1 VARGDSEIRVKI
13 IGDAASLKG
22 ALATA
27 DQSIGGFALKAGGAL
42 LALGAVKQGF
52 EFVGDSLGEADRL
65 GDAMTRLELQLGGP
79 LAADLASTADDFSK
93 LGQSKQDV
101 LELEAAFADV
111 ATTLGIADPTIADL
125 ADNVVATAAA
135 VALLGD
141 QKPDQVVDLIGKA
154 AGGSERAA
162 KELGVTLLDGVDAT
176 GQLTSILAQLK
187 PKLDE
192 ATTSTQDLEGAQG
205 EWDAKIET
213 LQASLG
219 EKLAPALASVLGFL
233 NDEIDAIPG
242 AIKGYEMLADA
253 IVGTFEQILSPI
265 ARARDAVEGFLNL
278 LGQATGAGGGASN
291 AIDEIDVGRA
301 LTNAQERNNLQRSMG
316 GP

>member
-1 VARGDSEIRVKI
+1 VARGDSEIWVRIK
-13 IGDAASLKG
+13 GDASGLKT
-22 ALATA
+22 ALSTA
-27 DQSIGGFALKAGGAL
+27 DRSLGGFALKAGGAL
-42 LALGAVKQGF
+42 LALGTIKEGF

-79 LAADLASTADDFSK
+79 LAANLATTADDFSR

-111 ATTLGIADPTIADL
+111 ATTLGIADPVIADL

-135 VALLGD
+135 VSLLGD
-141 QKPDQVVDLIGKA
+141 LKPDQVVDLIGKA

-176 GQLTSILAQLK
+176 GQLTNILAQLK

-192 ATTSTQDLEGAQG
+192 ATTGTQDLESAQG

-219 EKLAPALASVLGFL
+219 EKLAPALATVLGFI

-278 LGQATGAGGGASN
+278 LGQATGAGGGSSN
-291 AIDEIDVGRA
+291 AIDELDVGRA